1 MRKQPLI
8 LVLLFVGVLLSLTFF
23 SLAFAS
29 APPGIAQTGQPE
41 KEIPAAEPADT
52 AEISVLEVG
61 GSVIGNVPATRLVAP
76 LGAISVYETEPNDT
90 PATANALGGNSAVVR
105 GNAFPAGDI
114 DFFSFTA
121 QAGDRVYAATMTSFS
136 PGGTDS
142 TLDIYDVDG
151 TTILETD
158 VNDGSFG
165 ASSSSIAGLT
175 LPATGTY
182 YVRVRST
189 SATATIRPYDLYFQ
203 LQSGSPVAETE
214 PNNTTDGGQ
223 PLPASGWVTGTV
235 NPAADNDVFLFA
247 LNAGDTVFL
256 SLDLDPE
263 RDGGTTWNGRFG
275 LGAFGNPLN
284 ILVVNDA
291 NTTSPNSEAFFL
303 TVKEA
308 GTYYVY
314 VDHPTAAGTP
324 LSTYHLAVSV
334 FPHVPATANCTTYTS
349 TDVPVTIPDGPGL
362 VTSTLSVPGNPRIA
376 DLDATIVL
384 THTFMPDVDVVLV
397 APGGNEVVLF
407 NDRGANTQQ
416 QMNLTLDDEAAIPS
430 LFTVL
435 SGIVFQQLP
444 AYRLGWFDGQNAGG
458 DWTLRVYDDAAGDG
472 GVLQSWGLTICEPP
486 PLPSCPTGTQ
496 PVTVFSTD
504 FEANN
509 GNFTSSGVQDEWQW
523 GTPTF
528 VPITTCNS
536 GVNCWV
542 TDLTGTYNASSN
554 QTLLSPAIDLTGL
567 TGPIIMQW
575 AQKHQI
581 ESATFDN
588 AYIQVQQV
596 GGANPTRLWDWLD
609 ATMNA
614 SVGSPAVTVPMSA
627 GWGEHWADISGYA
640 GQSIE
645 AVFNLSS
652 DTTVNYAGLAI
663 DDVTVT
669 ACEPT
674 GGNAAISLSK
684 TVGTTPGVCATT
696 DEITVLAGT
705 EVYYCYQVENTGT
718 VTLNF
723 HDLVDTELGVILN
736 DFPYTLAP
744 GDFSPEVIVPEVV
757 VSTVTNEAT
766 WTAVTALGD
775 YVYDDQAPFNYISI
789 NTTGTPLNLTDD
801 SEANIT
807 LPFPFTFYG
816 VTSSDLR
823 VGNNGGIRFNATT
836 GDVGITNAALP
847 NAAHP
852 LTIFP
857 FWDDLDDEQGNVYW
871 EVQGTAPNRIAI
883 VEWYQRPHFPG
894 SAAADTVTFQVLLF
908 EGSNEIKFQYLDVD
922 LGDPLLN
929 NGASATV
936 GINKDATTALQYSFN
951 QPVLQD
957 GMAIL
962 FYEVVPES
970 ASATDTATVNVL
982 IQNIDVDPLSLN
994 STQDPD
1000 TTTTQTLTIA
1010 NTGDGTLTWN
1020 ITEEPTAVLSAL
1032 TTGGDATVARED
1044 ASAAALSN
1052 GQPAGAPPALSSWR
1066 VPEDILYDNG
1076 PLVTHPGGGAGGADV
1091 SALQTALGMGTFG
1104 FGNQVSAGNRVA
1116 DDFTVTGG
1124 GWFVNTITFFGYQTG
1139 SSTTSTFTAVNLR
1152 IWDGPPNDP
1161 NSNVV
1166 FGDTTTNRMTAT
1178 GWSNI
1183 YRTLDTALSATDRPI
1198 MANVTDINT
1207 FLPPGTYWVD
1217 WQANGTLASGPWAP
1231 PISILGQTTT
1241 GNAMQFTTAGWADL
1255 VDVGP
1260 QGLPFIIEG
1269 LSDCSNP
1276 SDVPWLSVDPT
1287 SGSNG
1292 GGTSTDV
1299 TVTFDSTGLA
1309 GGTYTANLC
1318 VASNDPDVGPGNG
1331 TSLVIVPVE
1340 LQVVEGP
1347 APAISLIKT
1356 VGTDAGVC
1364 ATTDEITV
1372 AAGTTVYYCYEV
1384 ENTGNVTLNLHDLVD
1399 DELGTIFTGLNYA
1412 LTPGSSVNTVAAG
1425 LTISATI
1432 NVPTTNTATWTAY
1445 NAGPSD
1451 EATATAS
1458 ATVNIAAPVPAISL
1472 TKTVG
1477 TDSGVCAT
1485 TDEITVAS
1493 GTTVYYCYEVENT
1506 GNVTLNLHDLVDSEL
1521 GTILDGFSYAL
1532 TPGASAFLTV
1542 TATISVTT
1550 VNTATWTAYNA
1561 GPSDEATATDSATVN
1576 VTPVPVP
1583 AITLV
1588 KTVGTTP
1595 GVCAATTSITV
1606 ESGTTV
1612 YYCYTVTN
1620 TGNVALGL
1628 HDLVDNELGA
1638 LLNALP
1644 YDLLPGASVDTVA
1657 AGLTITATITADT
1670 TNTAIWTAYNAGPS
1684 DVATA
1689 TASATVTVAAAP
1701 GNLIYL
1707 PIILKP

>member
-8 LVLLFVGVLLSLTFF
+8 LVLLFVGSLLSLTFF

-52 AEISVLEVG
+52 AEISVQEIG
-61 GSVIGNVPATRLVAP
+61 GGIAGNVPATRLVAP
-76 LGAISVYETEPNDT
+76 QGAISVYETEPNDT
-90 PATANALGGNSAVVR
+90 PATANALGGSSAVVR
-105 GNAFPAGDI
+105 GYVYPNADL
-114 DFFSFTA
+114 DYFSFTA
-121 QAGDRVYAATMTSFS
+121 QAGDRIYAAVMT
-136 PGGTDS
+136 GGSANGSSDSQLRVFDTDGV
-142 TLDIYDVDG
+142 TLIEFDDDDG
-151 TTILETD
+151 T
-158 VNDGSFG
+158 FG
-165 ASSSSIAGLT
+165 GLSSSIAGAT
-175 LPATGTY
+175 LPVAGTY
-182 YVRVRST
+182 YLEVKHF
-189 SATATIRPYDLYFQ
+189 SATSQLRPYDLYFQ
-203 LQSGSPVAETE
+203 LQSGAPTPETE
-214 PNNTTDGGQ
+214 PNNLADGGQ
-223 PLPASGWVTGTV
+223 PLPASGWVTGTI
-235 NPAADNDVFLFA
+235 NPAADNDVFLMA

-263 RDGGTTWNGRFG
+263 RDGGTTWNGRLG
-275 LGAFGNPLN
+275 LGAFGSPLS
-284 ILVVNDA
+284 ILVINDA

-324 LSTYHLAVSV
+324 ASTYHLSVSV
-334 FPHVPATANCTTYTS
+334 LPHVPATANCTTYTS
-349 TDVPVTIPDGPGL
+349 TDVPVAIPTGPGL
-362 VTSTLSVPGNPRIA
+362 VTSTLNVPGNPRIA
-376 DLDATIVL
+376 DLDVTIVL
-384 THTFMPDVDVVLV
+384 THTNMPDLDVTLT
-397 APGGNEVVLF
+397 APGGNEVILF
-407 NDRGANTQQ
+407 NDRGAAAQQ
-416 QMNLTLDDEAAIPS
+416 QMNLVLDDEAAIPNT
-430 LFTVL
+430 FYTIQ
-435 SGIVFQQLP
+435 SGIVHQP
-444 AYRLGWFDGQNAGG
+444 ALSYRLGWFDGQNAGG
-458 DWTLRVYDDAAGDG
+458 EWTLNVYDDLAAND
-472 GVLQSWGLTICEPP
+472 GVLQSWALTICEPP
-486 PLPSCPTGTQ
+486 PPATCPTGTQ

-504 FEANN
+504 FEAND
-509 GNFTSSGVQDEWQW
+509 GGFIASGTNVDWAW
-523 GTPTF
+523 GAPT
-528 VPITTCNS
+528 VAPINSCNS
-536 GVNCWV
+536 GANCWV
-542 TDLTGTYNASSN
+542 TNLNGDYSLSSN
-554 QTLLSPAIDLTGL
+554 QDLLSPSIDLTGL
-567 TGPIIMQW
+567 VGPVQLSW
-575 AQKHQI
+575 AQKYQI
-581 ESATFDN
+581 ENATFDR
-588 AYIQVQQV
+588 AFVDAQLV
-596 GGANPTRLWDWLD
+596 GGGSPERLWQWYD
-609 ATMNA
+609 ATMRVTTGIGN
-614 SVGSPAVTVPMSA
+614 PAVTVQQSA
-627 GWGEHWADISGYA
+627 GWGLHSAD
-640 GQSIE
+640 
-645 AVFNLSS
+645 LSS
-652 DTTVNYAGLAI
+652 YLGQQLELRFHLDTDTSVNHAGLAI

-669 ACEPT
+669 ACEPVA
-674 GGNAAISLSK
+674 GAPAISLSK

-696 DEITVLAGT
+696 DEITVAAGT

-744 GDFSPEVIVPEVV
+744 GDFSPEVIVPETVV
-757 VSTVTNEAT
+757 ASVTNEAT
-766 WTAVTALGD
+766 WTAVSALGD
-775 YVYDDQAPFNYISI
+775 YVYDDQALFSYIPI
-789 NTTGTPLNLTDD
+789 TTTGTPLNLTDD
-801 SEANIT
+801 GEANIT

-857 FWDDLDDEQGNVYW
+857 FWDDLDEEQGNVYW
-871 EVQGTAPNRIAI
+871 EVQGTAPNRVAI
-883 VEWYQRPHFPG
+883 IEWYQRPHFPG
-894 SAAADTVTFQVLLF
+894 SAAAPTITFQVLLF

-922 LGDPLLN
+922 FDDPATSF
-929 NGASATV
+929 GASATV
-936 GINKDATTALQYSFN
+936 GLNKDATTALQYSFN

-962 FYEVVPES
+962 FYEVIPQS
-970 ASATDTATVNVL
+970 ASDTDSAIVNVL
-982 IQNIDVDPLSLN
+982 IQNIDVDPLSLS

-1000 TTTTQTLTIA
+1000 TITTQTLTIA

-1020 ITEEPTAVLSAL
+1020 ITEEPTAVRSAI
-1032 TTGGDATVARED
+1032 TTGGDASVARED
-1044 ASAAALSN
+1044 ASAAAFSN
-1052 GQPAGAPPALSSWR
+1052 GQPAGAAPALSGWH

-1124 GWFVNTITFFGYQTG
+1124 GWLVQNITFFGYQTG

-1183 YRTLDTALSATDRPI
+1183 YRTLDTSLGATDRPI

-1269 LSDCSNP
+1269 LSDCSSP

-1309 GGTYTANLC
+1309 AGAYTANLC
-1318 VASNDPDVGPGNG
+1318 VSSNDPDVGPGNG
-1331 TSLVIVPVE
+1331 TSLVILPVTLDVNE
-1340 LQVVEGP
+1340 VA
-1347 APAISLIKT
+1347 APAISLTKT
-1356 VGTDAGVC
+1356 VGTDPAVC

-1372 AAGTTVYYCYEV
+1372 VAGSTVYYCYEV

-1399 DELGTIFTGLNYA
+1399 DELGAIFTGLNYA

-1432 NVPTTNTATWTAY
+1432 NVTTT
-1445 NAGPSD
+1445 
-1451 EATATAS
+1451 
-1458 ATVNIAAPVPAISL
+1458 
-1472 TKTVG
+1472 
-1477 TDSGVCAT
+1477 
-1485 TDEITVAS
+1485 
-1493 GTTVYYCYEVENT
+1493 
-1506 GNVTLNLHDLVDSEL
+1506 
-1521 GTILDGFSYAL
+1521 
-1532 TPGASAFLTV
+1532 
-1542 TATISVTT
+1542 
-1550 VNTATWTAYNA
+1550 NTATWTAYNA

-1576 VTPVPVP
+1576 VTPVPAP

-1595 GVCAATTSITV
+1595 GVCATTTSITV

-1620 TGNVALGL
+1620 IGNVALGL
-1628 HDLVDNELGA
+1628 HDLADDELGT

-1644 YDLLPGASVDTVA
+1644 FNLLPGASVDTVA
-1657 AGLTITATITADT
+1657 AGLTFTATITADT
-1670 TNTAIWTAYNAGPS
+1670 TNTATWTAYNAGPS

>member
-8 LVLLFVGVLLSLTFF
+8 VVLLFVGVLLSLTFF

-52 AEISVLEVG
+52 AEISVQEIG
-61 GSVIGNVPATRLVAP
+61 GGIAGNVPATRLVAP

-90 PATANALGGNSAVVR
+90 PATANALGGSSAVVR

-175 LPATGTY
+175 LPSNGTY
-182 YVRVRST
+182 YIRVRST

-223 PLPASGWVTGTV
+223 PLPASGWVTGTI

-275 LGAFGNPLN
+275 LGAFGNPLL

-291 NTTSPNSEAFFL
+291 NTTSPNSEAFFF
-303 TVKEA
+303 TVKET
-308 GTYYVY
+308 GNYYVY

-324 LSTYHLAVSV
+324 LSTYHLSVSV

-349 TDVPVTIPDGPGL
+349 TNVPVTIPDGPGL

-384 THTFMPDVDVVLV
+384 THTFMPDLDVVLV

-407 NDRGANTQQ
+407 NDRGAGTQQ
-416 QMNLTLDDEAAIPS
+416 QMNLTLDDEAAIQITTYSAMSGMIYQPAAAHR
-430 LFTVL
+430 L
-435 SGIVFQQLP
+435 S
-444 AYRLGWFDGQNAGG
+444 WFDGQNAGG
-458 DWTLRVYDDAAGDG
+458 DWTLRVYDDGAGDG
-472 GVLQSWGLTICEPP
+472 GILQSWGLTICEPP
-486 PLPSCPTGTQ
+486 PPPTCPTGTQ

-523 GTPTF
+523 GTPNF

-542 TDLTGTYNASSN
+542 TDLIGTYNASSN

-575 AQKHQI
+575 AQKYQI
-581 ESATFDN
+581 ENANWDN
-588 AYIQVQQV
+588 AYVQVQQV

-609 ATMNA
+609 GTMNA
-614 SVGSPAVTVPMSA
+614 TVGNPTVTVPMSA

-645 AVFNLSS
+645 AAFNLSS

-669 ACEPT
+669 ACEPVA
-674 GGNAAISLSK
+674 GAPAISLSK

-696 DEITVLAGT
+696 DEITVAAGT
-705 EVYYCYQVENTGT
+705 TVYYCYQVENTGD
-718 VTLNF
+718 VTFNF

-775 YVYDDQAPFNYISI
+775 YIYDDQAPFNYISI

-801 SEANIT
+801 GEANIT
-807 LPFPFTFYG
+807 IPFPFTFYG

-857 FWDDLDDEQGNVYW
+857 FWDDLDEEQGNVYW

-883 VEWYQRPHFPG
+883 IEWYQRPHFPG
-894 SAAADTVTFQVLLF
+894 SATADTVTFQVLLF

-922 LGDPLLN
+922 LNDPVTSF
-929 NGASATV
+929 GASATV

-962 FYEVVPES
+962 FYEVVPAS
-970 ASATDTATVNVL
+970 ASDTDTATVNVL
-982 IQNIDVDPLSLN
+982 IQNIDVDPLSLS

-1000 TTTTQTLTIA
+1000 TITTQTLTIA

-1044 ASAAALSN
+1044 ASAAAFSSK
-1052 GQPAGAPPALSSWR
+1052 QPAGAAPALSGWR

-1124 GWFVNTITFFGYQTG
+1124 GWLVQNITFFGYQTG

-1183 YRTLDTALSATDRPI
+1183 YRTLDTSLGATDRPI

-1269 LSDCSNP
+1269 LSDCSSP

-1309 GGTYTANLC
+1309 AGTYTANLC
-1318 VASNDPDVGPGNG
+1318 VSSNDPDVGPGNG
-1331 TSLVIVPVE
+1331 TSLVILPVTLDVNE
-1340 LQVVEGP
+1340 VA
-1347 APAISLIKT
+1347 APAISLTKT
-1356 VGTDAGVC
+1356 VGTDPAVC

-1372 AAGTTVYYCYEV
+1372 VAGSTVYYCYEV
-1384 ENTGNVTLNLHDLVD
+1384 ENTGNVTLNLHDL
-1399 DELGTIFTGLNYA
+1399 E
-1412 LTPGSSVNTVAAG
+1412 
-1425 LTISATI
+1425 
-1432 NVPTTNTATWTAY
+1432 
-1445 NAGPSD
+1445 
-1451 EATATAS
+1451 
-1458 ATVNIAAPVPAISL
+1458 
-1472 TKTVG
+1472 
-1477 TDSGVCAT
+1477 
-1485 TDEITVAS
+1485 
-1493 GTTVYYCYEVENT
+1493 
-1506 GNVTLNLHDLVDSEL
+1506 DSEL

-1542 TATISVTT
+1542 TATINVTT
-1550 VNTATWTAYNA
+1550 TNTATWTAYNA

-1576 VTPVPVP
+1576 VTPVPAP

-1595 GVCAATTSITV
+1595 GVCATTTSITV

-1620 TGNVALGL
+1620 IGNVALGL
-1628 HDLVDNELGA
+1628 HDLADDELGA

-1644 YDLLPGASVDTVA
+1644 FNLLPGASVDTVA
-1657 AGLTITATITADT
+1657 AGLTFTATITADT
-1670 TNTAIWTAYNAGPS
+1670 TNTATWTAYNAGPS